1 MDFFLKG
8 MKGDGYEC
16 PFDMKDIQRCPFL
29 RNINE
34 PTNFSFASAKTSI
47 PVHGAKG
54 PIFEDGPSFDMAF
67 KLFHGKDGVIPLSE
81 KSDFH
86 GDSAEAAVSL
96 PVFNPLAG
104 RAATISLSTFGPGGP
119 FSFGNF
125 SEKWKK
131 QKNSESSN
139 KKEHSSQKGDVSKH
153 EALGNEWLANG
164 NCPIAKSYRAVS
176 NVLPLVATAFRPP
189 SGMKLKCPPAV
200 VAARA
205 ALARTAF
212 VKNLRPQPLPA
223 KMLVIAALGM
233 AVNVPFGMWKE
244 HTKKFSLSWFAA
256 VHAAVPFITMLRKS
270 VVMPKSAMALTI
282 AASILGQ
289 VIGSRA
295 ERIRLK
301 TIAAEMGKLRTETV
315 CRMEDYSPKKLG
327 DIRANHCSA
336 EGMVLKLSL
345 PVTDTGSS
353 SSTAGVCY

>member
-1 MDFFLKG
+1 MDFFFKG
-8 MKGDGYEC
+8 MSGDGSEC
-16 PFDMKDIQRCPFL
+16 PFDASDIQRCPFL

-34 PTNFSFASAKTSI
+34 PANFCFSLGKVSI

-54 PIFEDGPSFDMAF
+54 PIFEDGPSFDTAF
-67 KLFHGKDGVIPLSE
+67 KLFHGKDGVVPLSE
-81 KSDFH
+81 RSDFYD
-86 GDSAEAAVSL
+86 GSAAADSV
-96 PVFNPLAG
+96 PVFNPLPG
-104 RAATISLSTFGPGGP
+104 NAATISLSALGLGGP
-119 FSFGNF
+119 FDFWNF

-131 QKNSESSN
+131 QKNSESSS

-153 EALGNEWLANG
+153 EALGNEWLKSG

-176 NVLPLVATAFRPP
+176 RVLPLVATAFKPP
-189 SGMKLKCPPAV
+189 PGVNLRCPPAV

-223 KMLVIAALGM
+223 KMLAIAALGM
-233 AVNVPFGMWKE
+233 ALNVPLGMWKE

-256 VHAAVPFITMLRKS
+256 VHAAVPFIAMPRKS
-270 VVMPKSAMALTI
+270 VLMPKSAMALTI

-301 TIAAEMGKLRTETV
+301 AIAETGKVTTV
-315 CRMEDYSPKKLG
+315 EASSMTSYNPRKIDDASPSLCG
-327 DIRANHCSA
+327 T
-336 EGMVLKLSL
+336 EGMVLYSL
-345 PVTDTGSS
+345 PVKDAGS
-353 SSTAGVCY
+353 SSTADVCY